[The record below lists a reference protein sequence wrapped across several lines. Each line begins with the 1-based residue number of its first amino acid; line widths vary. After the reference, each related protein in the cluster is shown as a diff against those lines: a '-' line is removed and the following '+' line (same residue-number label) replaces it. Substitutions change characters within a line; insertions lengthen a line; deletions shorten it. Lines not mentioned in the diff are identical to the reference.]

1 MDFLYDREAGVLLAE
16 AENRIRYLMWTVSG
30 DYALDVK
37 LDLASFSRSKY
48 ISMYDAVKQGAFAR
62 FFDRGEL
69 SMYLVKK
76 VYYGADEQSLTDLA
90 QLCVDAASYQKVVA
104 ERPGVP
110 EIRQKAFSDLLDDSF
125 QRMSASLPGRLKIV
139 LLRGSVTGDWSCEQ
153 TLKMAVQRIKGLEQA
168 DNTMEIIQAVDELY
182 NTLIDRSF
190 VRKHGDLQHVL
201 DVTLEELREFDWGD
215 FLEEEL
221 TEDLLEQYLS
231 RMDRQVVSL
240 DEEREKK
247 EKQNSKSGLKVTRI
261 TEEAAAK
268 MYSYIELNYGRSY
281 LAEEEQKRQNERLCR
296 GAHAD
301 CSLYFTDGILQ
312 NPVLSNAQ
320 YVNARRHAEKNKV
333 AFRNNQNMLARNIE
347 RLTDELKRSL
357 VRRSEP
363 EDRMAW
369 SGEIVPRLLWKVGRK
384 EDAGKLFRKTEC
396 RNRTEFV
403 VDILMDASGS
413 QRERQSQVALQAFII
428 SESLSNNQIPHRIM
442 SFCSFWDY
450 TILQRFREYDAPREE
465 NLRIMDYVT
474 SSNNRDGL
482 AIRAVG
488 DSLLQR
494 SEEGKILI
502 VLSDGK
508 PNDVIVGRPNCR
520 NPKPYFGE
528 YALKDT
534 AFEIR
539 RLRSNGVCVLGVFT
553 GKEKDLLAEKKIFG
567 RDFAYIRNIQ
577 NFSRV
582 VGQYLRKVLEEDS
595 ANF

>member
-16 AENRIRYLMWTVSG
+16 AENRIRNLMWTVSG

-48 ISMYDAVKQGAFAR
+48 ISMYDAVKQGAFAH

-240 DEEREKK
+240 EEERDEK
-247 EKQNSKSGLKVTRI
+247 EKQNSKTGLKVTRI

-281 LAEEEQKRQNERLCR
+281 LAKEEQKRQNERLCR

-384 EDAGKLFRKTEC
+384 EDSGKLFRKTEC

>member
-1 MDFLYDREAGVLLAE
+1 MDFLYDREVGVLLAE
-16 AENRIRYLMWTVSG
+16 AENRIRNLMWTVSG

>member
-16 AENRIRYLMWTVSG
+16 AENRIRNLMWTVSG

-240 DEEREKK
+240 EEERDEK
-247 EKQNSKSGLKVTRI
+247 EKQNSKTGLKVTRI

-281 LAEEEQKRQNERLCR
+281 LA
-296 GAHAD
+296 
-301 CSLYFTDGILQ
+301 
-312 NPVLSNAQ
+312 
-320 YVNARRHAEKNKV
+320 KV
-333 AFRNNQNMLARNIE
+333 AQN
-347 RLTDELKRSL
+347 
-357 VRRSEP
+357 
-363 EDRMAW
+363 
-369 SGEIVPRLLWKVGRK
+369 
-384 EDAGKLFRKTEC
+384 
-396 RNRTEFV
+396 
-403 VDILMDASGS
+403 
-413 QRERQSQVALQAFII
+413 
-428 SESLSNNQIPHRIM
+428 
-442 SFCSFWDY
+442 
-450 TILQRFREYDAPREE
+450 
-465 NLRIMDYVT
+465 
-474 SSNNRDGL
+474 
-482 AIRAVG
+482 
-488 DSLLQR
+488 
-494 SEEGKILI
+494 
-502 VLSDGK
+502 
-508 PNDVIVGRPNCR
+508 
-520 NPKPYFGE
+520 
-528 YALKDT
+528 
-534 AFEIR
+534 
-539 RLRSNGVCVLGVFT
+539 
-553 GKEKDLLAEKKIFG
+553 
-567 RDFAYIRNIQ
+567 
-577 NFSRV
+577 
-582 VGQYLRKVLEEDS
+582 
-595 ANF
+595 

>member
-16 AENRIRYLMWTVSG
+16 AENRIRNLMWTVSG

-125 QRMSASLPGRLKIV
+125 QRMSASLRGRLKIV

-240 DEEREKK
+240 EEERDEK

-539 RLRSNGVCVLGVFT
+539 RLRSNGVWVLGVFT

-567 RDFAYIRNIQ
+567 RDFAYIRNIE

>member
-16 AENRIRYLMWTVSG
+16 AENRIRNLMWTVSG

>member
-16 AENRIRYLMWTVSG
+16 AENRIRNLMWTVSG

-240 DEEREKK
+240 EEERDEK
-247 EKQNSKSGLKVTRI
+247 EKQNSKTGLKVTRI

-281 LAEEEQKRQNERLCR
+281 LAKEEQKRQNERLCR

-539 RLRSNGVCVLGVFT
+539 RLRSNGVWVLGVFT

-567 RDFAYIRNIQ
+567 RDFAYIRNIE

>member
-1 MDFLYDREAGVLLAE
+1 
-16 AENRIRYLMWTVSG
+16 MWTVSG

-240 DEEREKK
+240 DEEREEK